1 MTAKH
6 KFDDTIVTNAGR
18 KLLIRVGAGKGIISY
33 TRAGLYGQS
42 VADMDDYDIRNIT
55 ALTDQKIDT
64 PIKSVSTVVDNS
76 ITISASFSNKTV
88 DDDLEFNCIGWYAKM
103 TTDDKETLLGITP
116 TNGTLTLAAHSP
128 DNVSTE
134 SINVDFSMAISNAAK
149 VDLTVNEVGVVY
161 KEDLEVE
168 LTRVK
173 DGIDKEIAAGHYTKA
188 EIDSKLA
195 SLGDVK
201 TVNGV
206 KPDSKGNVAIDVSG
220 QIASHA
226 YSKTDVDTKLSS
238 KADASNVYSKTDV
251 DSKLNGKANT
261 SDVNNELK
269 AKANAK
275 DVYTKTEVDT
285 KVNAKANS
293 TDVTKQL
300 ASKANSADVYTQKQV
315 DDKLATKADK
325 TTTYTKTEV
334 DTKVNAKA
342 NTSDVNT
349 QISSI
354 NSTIA
359 ANKKAA
365 DSAIATKANQS
376 TTYTKTEVDS
386 KDTAIKNTQSDH
398 ENRLKFL
405 EQNAGLIKRFTSET
419 DAKTWSNKG
428 ANYIGVIED

>member
-18 KLLIRVGAGKGIISY
+18 KLLIRVGAGKGVISY

-42 VADMDDYDIRNIT
+42 VANMDDYDIRNIT
-55 ALTDQKIDT
+55 TLTDQKIDT

-88 DDDLEFNCIGWYAKM
+88 EDDLEFNCIGWYAKM

-128 DNVSTE
+128 DNISTE

-161 KEDLEVE
+161 KEDLQVE

-206 KPDSKGNVAIDVSG
+206 KPDAKGNVAIDVSG
-220 QIASHA
+220 QIANHA

-238 KADASNVYSKTDV
+238 KAD
-251 DSKLNGKANT
+251 T
-261 SDVNNELK
+261 SS
-269 AKANAK
+269 
-275 DVYTKTEVDT
+275 VYTKTDIDS
-285 KVNAKANS
+285 K
-293 TDVTKQL
+293 L
-300 ASKANSADVYTQKQV
+300 ASKA
-315 DDKLATKADK
+315 DKS
-325 TTTYTKTEV
+325 TTYTKTEV
-334 DTKVNAKA
+334 DSKVNAKA

-386 KDTAIKNTQSDH
+386 KVTPLKNTQNDH
-398 ENRLKFL
+398 ENRIKWLEENALIGKKF
-405 EQNAGLIKRFTSET
+405 T
-419 DAKTWSNKG
+419 DEAAAKAFIQA
-428 ANYIGVIED
+428 ANHIAIIEG